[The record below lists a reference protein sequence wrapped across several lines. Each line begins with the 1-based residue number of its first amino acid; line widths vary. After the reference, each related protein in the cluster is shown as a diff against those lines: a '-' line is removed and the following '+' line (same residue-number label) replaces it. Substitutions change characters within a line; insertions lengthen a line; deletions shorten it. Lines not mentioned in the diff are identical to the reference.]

1 MGDGPSA
8 SASEPGPSTGQ
19 SPTWAQLKEMILQ
32 AMDKDEKAEV
42 FEALVAD
49 AGNFM
54 NELIRTG

>member
-1 MGDGPSA
+1 MVQPNPGNPS
-8 SASEPGPSTGQ
+8 
-19 SPTWAQLKEMILQ
+19 TWAQLKEMILQ